1 MSEGMSKKEE
11 HPGRGVGNFAG
22 SQEDDFVLLGPSVKV
37 KRAVLKEYVEEHGI
51 LEDYKE
57 ELKDEVRE
65 DVRAEVIEKVNDE
78 LRKIEVVD
86 LQINGI
92 DLEEDEVS
100 SSEDQEEDW
109 QEDHDKLTVEKEHD
123 ELVDEDLEEGS
134 EDEPDEEEDDQPAQP
149 RPFPEG
155 DEELESFS
163 ERLDGGP
170 YEKVVDVIK
179 ALVDRQDRV
188 RTTDVRDR
196 IFELYPNLDYTK
208 QTFGEY
214 IHKAYNH
221 LRSEGE
227 IERVNGTYQ
236 YKAV

>member
-1 MSEGMSKKEE
+1 MTETVGDEKNPS
-11 HPGRGVGNFAG
+11 RGVGKFAG

-92 DLEEDEVS
+92 DLERDPRDEDS
-100 SSEDQEEDW
+100 SSENE
-109 QEDHDKLTVEKEHD
+109 
-123 ELVDEDLEEGS
+123 DEDLQPQ

>member
-92 DLEEDEVS
+92 DLERDPRDEDS
-100 SSEDQEEDW
+100 SSENE
-109 QEDHDKLTVEKEHD
+109 
-123 ELVDEDLEEGS
+123 DEDLQPQ